1 MSMIGVREL
10 KEQTSEVIRQVREE
24 RAEYVVTYKGKPVA
38 VILPLD
44 TEKAAEAIVQSAKT
58 GVAAGWEEYERIAQ
72 ELRETCPPGLSTQE
86 AIDAIRR

>member
-1 MSMIGVREL
+1 MSLIGVREL
-10 KEQTSEVIRQVREE
+10 KEQTSKVIRQVREE

-58 GVAAGWEEYERIAQ
+58 AVASSWDEYEKLAQ
-72 ELRETCPPGLSTQE
+72 EIRDAWPDGLSTQE
-86 AIDAIRR
+86 LIDAIRR

>member
-1 MSMIGVREL
+1 MSLIGVREL

-38 VILPLD
+38 VILPLN
-44 TEKAAEAIVQSAKT
+44 TEQMVKEMVQSAKKAVDT
-58 GVAAGWEEYERIAQ
+58 GWEEYERIAQ

-86 AIDAIRR
+86 ALDAIRR